1 MRVIGQH
8 TDSPLSEE
16 ISSQLKK
23 KMFKPFQNVLCEK
36 KYVNNGTRVQ
46 ERYTS
51 YWLVKYYTV
60 INHKSLCRPG
70 NIPCNSWE
78 HHQL

>member
-1 MRVIGQH
+1 
-8 TDSPLSEE
+8 
-16 ISSQLKK
+16 
-23 KMFKPFQNVLCEK
+23 MFKPFQNVLCEK

-60 INHKSLCRPG
+60 IKACAGLAISRAIAG
-70 NIPCNSWE
+70 NITSYR
-78 HHQL
+78 